1 MGMYFKDQQHRSQ
14 LQHRLTRELD
24 KRLTKPEPQ
33 PLISSHSTAQSAQ
46 QPIVSLR
53 GVWFIVLVLGG
64 CVALL
69 IALLQHQYPGSVSTE
84 VGAKALGLLGLG
96 AIVLGFLGLF
106 IGRHHHKGSH

>member
-24 KRLTKPEPQ
+24 KRLTKTEPQ
-33 PLISSHSTAQSAQ
+33 PLISSHSATHSAQ

-64 CVALL
+64 CVMLL
-69 IALLQHQYPGSVSTE
+69 IALLQHQYPGTVTTE
-84 VGAKALGLLGLG
+84 VGAKALALFGIG

-106 IGRHHHKGSH
+106 VRRHKGSH